1 MATQL
6 SLLAAL
12 DDTKVITSKTQL
24 NTATVRINGTEL
36 KGLNLFKHLISSLKV
51 SCFDVFLTQ
60 LNL

>member
-6 SLLAAL
+6 SLLVAL

-36 KGLNLFKHLISSLKV
+36 KGLSFFKHLISSLKV
-51 SCFDVFLTQ
+51 SCYDVFLTQ